1 MKKIITL
8 LLSVL
13 LALTPF
19 SVQAATGNVA
29 TTFSKTFTPTI
40 SAAKPP
46 IKNIPQLLPLI
57 HIKPP
62 VRPVRKPQPPTPP
75 PAPPVVVPPAPAP
88 QPAPVPA
95 PAPKPVYKP
104 VQTVQNSGGLT
115 GSIGYA
121 LAGGNCVNEPGV
133 NKAPGNPI
141 SWPVLYGVA
150 HIGSTVLFPYNHTG
164 VVSGIWSNGDLEIR
178 HQNCP
183 GCGTRFAASYFRG
196 FR

>member
-1 MKKIITL
+1 MAAMPLSASASTVNIASTFNKTL
-8 LLSVL
+8 
-13 LALTPF
+13 T
-19 SVQAATGNVA
+19 Q
-29 TTFSKTFTPTI
+29 TI
-40 SAAKPP
+40 SPAKPP
-46 IKNIPQLLPLI
+46 VKNIPQLLPLI

-62 VRPVRKPQPPTPP
+62 VQPVRKPEPPAPVPTPP
-75 PAPPVVVPPAPAP
+75 PAPPAP
-88 QPAPVPA
+88 QPTPVPA

-121 LAGGNCVNEPGV
+121 LPGGNCVNEPGV

-141 SWPVLYGVA
+141 SWPVLYTVA

-183 GCGTRFAASYFRG
+183 GCATRYAASYFRG